1 MSPRFLPPPPPPS
14 YLPFPSCFYI
24 FFLRLFHFCPL
35 WESKKNKIKWH
46 MHLHSLFLHPF
57 LHLQMRRGTNAS
69 FPSRCIWHGDSPSSA
84 EQNDSTPLSLCQRG
98 CCYLPRRWKW
108 GIFTFVGEDRRTGNE
123 PMGIMHWSSTFF
135 FLQITWSCSRS
146 QRRRRKQP
154 RPCICLVL
162 EDI

>member
-1 MSPRFLPPPPPPS
+1 MLSSTSSSTLLSAISLLLLHFLLAS
-14 YLPFPSCFYI
+14 LSLLSSVGKQKI
-24 FFLRLFHFCPL
+24 
-35 WESKKNKIKWH
+35 KIKWH

-84 EQNDSTPLSLCQRG
+84 EQNDSTLLSLCQRG

-108 GIFTFVGEDRRTGNE
+108 GIFTFVGEDRRIGNK

-135 FLQITWSCSRS
+135 FLFRSCD
-146 QRRRRKQP
+146 
-154 RPCICLVL
+154 LVL
-162 EDI
+162 DHKEEGESSQGLVYV

>member
-1 MSPRFLPPPPPPS
+1 MLSSTSSSTLLSAISLLLLHFLLAS
-14 YLPFPSCFYI
+14 LSLLSSVGKQKI
-24 FFLRLFHFCPL
+24 
-35 WESKKNKIKWH
+35 KIKWH

-84 EQNDSTPLSLCQRG
+84 EQNASTLLSLCQRG

-108 GIFTFVGEDRRTGNE
+108 GIFTFVGEDRRTGNK

-135 FLQITWSCSRS
+135 FFFRSCD
-146 QRRRRKQP
+146 
-154 RPCICLVL
+154 LVL
-162 EDI
+162 DHKEEGESSQGLVYV

>member
-1 MSPRFLPPPPPPS
+1 MLSSTSSSTLLSAISLLLLHFLLAS
-14 YLPFPSCFYI
+14 LSLLSSEGKQKI
-24 FFLRLFHFCPL
+24 
-35 WESKKNKIKWH
+35 KIKWH

-84 EQNDSTPLSLCQRG
+84 EQNDSTLLSLCQRG

-108 GIFTFVGEDRRTGNE
+108 GIFTFVGEDRRTGNK

-135 FLQITWSCSRS
+135 FSFFFFRSCD
-146 QRRRRKQP
+146 
-154 RPCICLVL
+154 LVL
-162 EDI
+162 DHKEEGESSQGLAYV

>member
-14 YLPFPSCFYI
+14 YLPFPSCFYSS
-24 FFLRLFHFCPL
+24 FSSCFSFTSVLCGK
-35 WESKKNKIKWH
+35 SKKIKNRH

-84 EQNDSTPLSLCQRG
+84 EQNDSTLLSLRQTG

-108 GIFTFVGEDRRTGNE
+108 GIFTFVGEDRRTGSE
-123 PMGIMHWSSTFF
+123 PMGIMRWSSTFF
-135 FLQITWSCSRS
+135 FGSRD
-146 QRRRRKQP
+146 
-154 RPCICLVL
+154 LVL
-162 EDI
+162 DHKEEGGSSQGFVYV

>member
-1 MSPRFLPPPPPPS
+1 MLSSTSSSTLLSAISLLLLHFLLAS
-14 YLPFPSCFYI
+14 LSLLSSVGKQKI
-24 FFLRLFHFCPL
+24 
-35 WESKKNKIKWH
+35 KIKWH

-84 EQNDSTPLSLCQRG
+84 EQNDSTLLSLCQRG

-108 GIFTFVGEDRRTGNE
+108 GIFTFVGEDRRTGNK

-135 FLQITWSCSRS
+135 FFRSCD
-146 QRRRRKQP
+146 
-154 RPCICLVL
+154 LVL
-162 EDI
+162 DHKEEGESSQGLVYV

>member
-1 MSPRFLPPPPPPS
+1 MLSSTSSSTLLSAISLLLLHFLLAS
-14 YLPFPSCFYI
+14 LSLLSSVGKQKI
-24 FFLRLFHFCPL
+24 
-35 WESKKNKIKWH
+35 KIKWH

-84 EQNDSTPLSLCQRG
+84 EQNASTLLSLCQRG

-108 GIFTFVGEDRRTGNE
+108 GIFTFVGEDRRTGNK

-135 FLQITWSCSRS
+135 FFFFRSCD
-146 QRRRRKQP
+146 
-154 RPCICLVL
+154 LVL
-162 EDI
+162 DHKEEGESSQGLVYV

>member
-1 MSPRFLPPPPPPS
+1 MLSSTSSSTLLSAISLLLLHFLLAS
-14 YLPFPSCFYI
+14 LSLLSSVGKQKI
-24 FFLRLFHFCPL
+24 
-35 WESKKNKIKWH
+35 KIKWH

-84 EQNDSTPLSLCQRG
+84 EQNASTLLSLCQRG

-108 GIFTFVGEDRRTGNE
+108 GIFTFVGEDRRTGNK

-135 FLQITWSCSRS
+135 FFRSCD
-146 QRRRRKQP
+146 
-154 RPCICLVL
+154 LVL
-162 EDI
+162 DHKEEGESSQGLVYV

>member
-1 MSPRFLPPPPPPS
+1 MLSSTSSSTLLSAISLLLLHFLLAS
-14 YLPFPSCFYI
+14 LSLLSSVGKQKI
-24 FFLRLFHFCPL
+24 
-35 WESKKNKIKWH
+35 KIKWH

-84 EQNDSTPLSLCQRG
+84 EQNDSTLLSLCQRG

-108 GIFTFVGEDRRTGNE
+108 GIFTFVGEDRRTGNK

-135 FLQITWSCSRS
+135 FFFRSCD
-146 QRRRRKQP
+146 
-154 RPCICLVL
+154 LVL
-162 EDI
+162 DHKEEGESSQGLVYV